1 MRTFRYGLSFSTGSL
16 WRIHRT
22 SSHRPSTISCS
33 CTSASWQAVLGG
45 AKSHSSKAKQ
55 PNWGTTR
62 LKSLSC
68 ASLRE
73 VGSNSW
79 APFSTQS
86 AKMASKLAHL
96 RTKLWR
102 CWSSWWALS
111 FQTSGSTIWRNQW
124 PSKTSLMYSLSAC
137 KSLTTLS
144 WQLNVSKEISHKMSA
159 PLKTISISLTL
170 LYSWSRSSCSFIR
183 NWCAFS
189 ANSQAW
195 SNSSK
200 SFSLNWR
207 LKEFSKKL
215 PSVS

>member
-1 MRTFRYGLSFSTGSL
+1 MRTFKYGLSFSTGSR
-16 WRIHRT
+16 WRIRRT

-33 CTSASWQAVLGG
+33 CTSASWQAVPGG

-55 PNWGTTR
+55 PSLGTTR

-68 ASLRE
+68 ASLRG

-86 AKMASKLAHL
+86 AKMASKLAHS

-111 FQTSGSTIWRNQW
+111 CQTGGSTIWRNQW
-124 PSKTSLMYSLSAC
+124 LSKTSLMYSLSAC

-144 WQLNVSKEISHKMSA
+144 WQLNVSREISHKMNA
-159 PLKTISISLTL
+159 PLKTTSISSTL
-170 LYSWSRSSCSFIR
+170 LYSWSRSSCSSIR